1 MGRRGLGQHQ
11 FPVTWC
17 GGKND
22 SLSQVDGFLNGPAIS
37 LSSSWHR
44 AVNEFLDTREKQ
56 KRSKSRGRDGSMGQ
70 AAVNLLDDDQGQW
83 ARGHLSRCN
92 LG

>member
-1 MGRRGLGQHQ
+1 MGRTGLGQHQ

-22 SLSQVDGFLNGPAIS
+22 SLSQVDGFLNGPTIS
-37 LSSSWHR
+37 LSSAWHT
-44 AVNEFLDTREKQ
+44 AVNEFQDTREKQ
-56 KRSKSRGRDGSMGQ
+56 KRSKSRGRDENMDQ
-70 AAVNLLDDDQGQW
+70 AAVNLLDDDQGQL
-83 ARGHLSRCN
+83 ARGHLRRCN